1 MSFREMAYPVE
12 TSEEVIIS
20 GVNFFPTF
28 TIMRN
33 LFGGKLTHRQICSL
47 EIMHPY

>member
-28 TIMRN
+28 TILMRN
-33 LFGGKLTHRQICSL
+33 LFGGHT
-47 EIMHPY
+47 